1 MFRRQFKVWNYDKL
15 KLHWK
20 RERGFFQIFRVH
32 DILNYEYF
40 LNTYAYALFD
50 RVIAF
55 HPNVWSLK
63 HPESWKHESWI
74 NQSESLDTVTVWWEN
89 WSKPWKS
96 KHLLQLRIPRNLLST
111 GQFHKLLRKSQLK
124 HDRSILEWSWKQQ
137 FSGWQIRP
145 SLSYPKARRQ
155 RNSERSTRSLKS
167 PSAKLRTTKCWERFH
182 AFALHTRDTTHTM
195 RTIFFSEAFGEA
207 SEIGAWCSEPAVQCQ
222 RWIRPELVHQP
233 PLGIHP
239 KKVLWVGLE
248 AAKTCKMT
256 EDLSVSLME
265 KSPNTLS
272 RAAIQTIHEGNVW
285 STLRYTPEN

>member
-1 MFRRQFKVWNYDKL
+1 M
-15 KLHWK
+15 
-20 RERGFFQIFRVH
+20 I
-32 DILNYEYF
+32 
-40 LNTYAYALFD
+40 
-50 RVIAF
+50 
-55 HPNVWSLK
+55 
-63 HPESWKHESWI
+63 
-74 NQSESLDTVTVWWEN
+74 
-89 WSKPWKS
+89 
-96 KHLLQLRIPRNLLST
+96 
-111 GQFHKLLRKSQLK
+111 GQF
-124 HDRSILEWSWKQQ
+124 WKDPGKKQ

-145 SLSYPKARRQ
+145 SPSYPTARRQ

-167 PSAKLRTTKCWERFH
+167 PSAKLGTTKCWERFH
-182 AFALHTRDTTHTM
+182 RLRFTHTRHTTRTM
-195 RTIFFSEAFGEA
+195 RTNFSEAFGEA

-239 KKVLWVGLE
+239 KKVLWVGPLE

-256 EDLSVSLME
+256 EDLSVNPHNR